1 MPAPDG
7 LYPQDAGHVKEE
19 GMKEASFVRTAAG
32 VLTAIVAL
40 SALASCGA
48 SQATIGFSITDAPID
63 TSTVK
68 EVNLTVSS
76 IGVNENGAAIPAESS
91 WIESAVDPPV
101 TVNLLGLQNGFT
113 APLGDLVLRG
123 GTQVNQI
130 RLGIDSIAIVEVD
143 DSVHEAI
150 LPSATGFKIVNAFQV
165 PLTGEIGVSIDFD
178 VRKSV
183 FSAAGGYFV
192 KPAMRAVVDGEA
204 GRISGGVGST
214 GAVAVY
220 AYADG
225 TYADAEAVP
234 AEDGTTFQG
243 AYSATLVKDDG
254 TYVLA
259 FMEPGVYDLYA
270 VDVPGVVVG
279 ALQDVAVVAD
289 RMTDNQD
296 F

>member
-1 MPAPDG
+1 MRAIKI
-7 LYPQDAGHVKEE
+7 L
-19 GMKEASFVRTAAG
+19 RTAM
-32 VLTAIVAL
+32 VAL
-40 SALASCGA
+40 AAFAALASCGQ
-48 SQATIGFSITDAPID
+48 SQAVIAFSITDAPID
-63 TSTVK
+63 PSIVK
-68 EVNLTVSS
+68 EVDLTVSS
-76 IGVNENGAAIPAESS
+76 IGVNENGAAMPAESS
-91 WIESAVDPPV
+91 WIETVVDPPV
-101 TVNLLGLQNGFT
+101 TLNLLDLQNGFT
-113 APLGDLVLRG
+113 AALGDLVLRG

-130 RLGIDSIAIVEVD
+130 RLGVDSLVIVEAD
-143 DSVHEAI
+143 DTVHEAV

-204 GRISGGVGST
+204 GRISGSVGST

-259 FMEPGVYDLYA
+259 FLEPGVYDLYA
-270 VDVPGVVVG
+270 VDVPGTVVG
-279 ALQDVAVVAD
+279 SIQDIAVIAD
-289 RMTDNQD
+289 RTTENQD